1 MQRCLFAL
9 SALLFFS
16 ATLFAQPEEPLDR
29 AKIASEVR
37 AEFMHAWNAYKQYA
51 WGYDV
56 LRPLS
61 KTGFNWYPQPLYL
74 TPLEAFDTMVIMG
87 FNDEADTL
95 KEFLLKN
102 LSFDKDMYV
111 KNFEISIRM
120 LGGLLTAYQLTG
132 EKEFLEL
139 ARDLGDRMLPVFRS
153 PTGLP
158 YVDVNLKTGA
168 VRNPKT
174 NPGEI
179 ATVFFEYGVLSKLT
193 GDPKYYNTV
202 KYALLQLFEA
212 RSPLNLVGTWIDA
225 ESGAWLDP
233 GSHISA
239 CIDSYYEILVKAALL
254 FDDADCKLMWKT
266 YEPALNRY
274 LLDTAASGI
283 WYGHA
288 DMNTGKRTKRIFGAL
303 DAFYPAVLALAGDL
317 ERAKLLQE
325 SCYKMW
331 TRHGLEPETFDYV
344 KMEAVS
350 PRFFL
355 NPEIIESAYYLY
367 QFTRDERYLRMGKV
381 FFDSLKKY
389 CRTDAGYAEIKSV
402 LTMEKMDRTESYFYA
417 ETMKYLY
424 LLFASDGVLDFR
436 NIVFNTEAHPIWKTW
451 DNGEKP

>member
-1 MQRCLFAL
+1 MHRAILTL
-9 SALLFFS
+9 IALLVFCG
-16 ATLFAQPEEPLDR
+16 TLPAQPEPSIDR
-29 AKIASEVR
+29 AQIAGEIR
-37 AEFMHAWNAYKQYA
+37 AEFMHAWNSYKKYA

-61 KTGFNWYPQPLYL
+61 KTGFNWYAQPLYL

-87 FNDEADTL
+87 FNEEADTL
-95 KEFLLKN
+95 KKFLLKN
-102 LSFDKDMYV
+102 ISFDKDMYV

-132 EKEFLEL
+132 EKRFLDL
-139 ARDLGDRMLPVFRS
+139 AKDLGDRLLPVYRT

-168 VRNPKT
+168 VRGTKT

-179 ATVFFEYGVLSKLT
+179 GTVFFEFGVLSKLT

-212 RSPLNLVGTWIDA
+212 RSPINLVGTWIDA
-225 ESGAWLDP
+225 DSGKWLDP
-233 GSHISA
+233 DSHISA
-239 CIDSYYEILVKAALL
+239 CIDSYYEILVKGAML
-254 FDDADCKLMWKT
+254 FDDNDCKLMWKT
-266 YEPALNRY
+266 YQPALNRY

-288 DMNTGKRTKRIFGAL
+288 DMNTGKRTKRVFGAL
-303 DAFYPAVLALAGDL
+303 DAFYPAVLALAGDM
-317 ERAKLLQE
+317 ERAALLQE

-344 KMEAVS
+344 KMEAVA

-367 QFTRDERYLRMGKV
+367 QFTHDEKYLRMGKV

-402 LTMEKMDRTESYFYA
+402 LTMEKFDRTESYFYA
-417 ETMKYLY
+417 ETLKYLY
-424 LLFASDGVLDFR
+424 LLFAPEGVLDFR
-436 NIVFNTEAHPIWKTW
+436 SVVFNTEAHPIWRTW
-451 DNGEKP
+451 DNGGR

>member
-1 MQRCLFAL
+1 
-9 SALLFFS
+9 
-16 ATLFAQPEEPLDR
+16 
-29 AKIASEVR
+29 
-37 AEFMHAWNAYKQYA
+37 
-51 WGYDV
+51 
-56 LRPLS
+56 
-61 KTGFNWYPQPLYL
+61 
-74 TPLEAFDTMVIMG
+74 
-87 FNDEADTL
+87 
-95 KEFLLKN
+95 LKN